1 MKKALL
7 ILVPLLLVGGGA
19 VGAAMMGIV
28 QIPGLSPAK
37 KKANAAAA
45 YGEQPDEAPVV
56 KKEPAPEPETPAPD
70 LEKGRRALAKLWNE
84 MDPKTL
90 LPIVESWKDED
101 LAHQLRY
108 LEADLTATLLA
119 GMKPDR
125 ASRLS
130 RSLQAIAAVEGPV
143 EPAN

>member
-1 MKKALL
+1 MRQGETDEEGFVDPRPAAARRRRRGGRGHDGHRPDPRLE
-7 ILVPLLLVGGGA
+7 PGQERGERGGGIRRTA
-19 VGAAMMGIV
+19 RRGAR
-28 QIPGLSPAK
+28 
-37 KKANAAAA
+37 
-45 YGEQPDEAPVV
+45 
-56 KKEPAPEPETPAPD
+56 D